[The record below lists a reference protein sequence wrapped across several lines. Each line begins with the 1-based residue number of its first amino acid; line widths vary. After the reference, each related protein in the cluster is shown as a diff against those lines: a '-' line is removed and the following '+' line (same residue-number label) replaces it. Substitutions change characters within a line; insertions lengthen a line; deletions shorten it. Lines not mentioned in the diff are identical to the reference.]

1 MARANTIQIYY
12 KDKHKSQIEA
22 LRNKAAELE
31 ESDSKL
37 FLDLILIG
45 AEKKFPEVANGSCEE
60 TGRNESGSQSR
71 QSCEARVQ
79 EEKVTRPE
87 KAGTLPA

>member
-1 MARANTIQIYY
+1 MSRPNTIQIYY
-12 KDKHKSQIEA
+12 RDKHKSQIEA
-22 LRNKAAELE
+22 LKDKAKELD

-45 AEKKFPEVANGSCEE
+45 AKEKFPEVAHGSCEE
-60 TGRNESGSQSR
+60 AGRNESGSQSR

-79 EEKVTRPE
+79 EEKVIRPE
-87 KAGTLPA
+87 RAGTLPA